1 MKFAVIILRTAK
13 LKAKLNLVTLTVHTK
28 IKNELE
34 PPATCR
40 KDLEE
45 ARNNSNEMEPR
56 RTYTKHNKFIN
67 GYCVYNIVS
76 QCNFTNRY
84 CHKELHLTCSM
95 LHQQVTVLK
104 STSKS
109 FLASLMKRKK
119 CHRFL
124 EICSA
129 GELEISF

>member
-67 GYCVYNIVS
+67 GYCV
-76 QCNFTNRY
+76 
-84 CHKELHLTCSM
+84 
-95 LHQQVTVLK
+95 
-104 STSKS
+104 
-109 FLASLMKRKK
+109 
-119 CHRFL
+119 
-124 EICSA
+124 
-129 GELEISF
+129 